1 MGLTDSTLSTVRTPI
16 RALSGSHSYCGV
28 WRKTGSMTFVCTECG
43 GESLRWAGQCPH
55 CRAWNTLQEFQ
66 VRKAAKDSRSR
77 PLQPAR
83 AIPLSEIAPEDSPR
97 TKLAWGE
104 LNRVLGGGVVPGS
117 LVLIGGEPG
126 VGKSTLL
133 MHAAAQ
139 VST

>member
-1 MGLTDSTLSTVRTPI
+1 MPKPTI
-16 RALSGSHSYCGV
+16 
-28 WRKTGSMTFVCTECG
+28 TFVCTECG

-55 CRAWNTLQEFQ
+55 CRAWNTLQEYH

-83 AIPLSEIAPEDSPR
+83 AMPLSEIAPEGSPR

-117 LVLIGGEPG
+117 LVLIGGGRRGGEPDPFI
-126 VGKSTLL
+126 
-133 MHAAAQ
+133 
-139 VST
+139 